1 MGFLQK
7 RRLVPPGHV
16 AFSLAFSGFSQ
27 ESSCLTHPCHG
38 WAYAM
43 PDARPAQTQHPWK
56 RKPLSWKVALAVL
69 QLSQGERRKLTG
81 LG

>member
-16 AFSLAFSGFSQ
+16 AFSLAFSRFSQ

-38 WAYAM
+38 QACTTPKAQ
-43 PDARPAQTQHPWK
+43 PAQTQHPWA
-56 RKPLSWKVALAVL
+56 RKPLSWKVTLAVL